1 MTVTPVMPVDPW
13 AVFVWACRATWH
25 ELAQIIAVSLVWLL
39 SSVPLAVSLAVGEP
53 WLAALATLPLLIGT
67 TGLFSSLA
75 EATKG
80 GAVRFPGPDRL
91 DVPLAGL
98 AWVWVLALAWGIG
111 LGPVGVL
118 GSSILGAL
126 GVLALPLA
134 LAYSAVRQRKGL
146 TALRGA
152 VIVGI
157 LQPGFALTLAG
168 GLCLAAFVC
177 AASAGTLLVV
187 APPLL
192 ALMAC
197 RAVRLVVDPEHDES
211 GPART

>member
-1 MTVTPVMPVDPW
+1 M
-13 AVFVWACRATWH
+13 WACRTTWH
-25 ELAQIIAVSLVWLL
+25 ELARVIAISLAWVL
-39 SSVPLAVSLAVGEP
+39 SGVPLAVGLAVGEP
-53 WLAALATLPLLIGT
+53 WLAALAALPLMIGT
-67 TGLFSSLA
+67 TGLFGSLA
-75 EATKG
+75 EASRG
-80 GAVRFPGPDRL
+80 GTVCLTGPDRF
-91 DVPLAGL
+91 DVPLAGI
-98 AWVWVLALAWGIG
+98 AWVCALAISWGIG

-157 LQPGFALTLAG
+157 LQPGLALTLAG
-168 GLCLAAFVC
+168 GLCLAAFACV
-177 AASAGTLLVV
+177 ASAGTLLVV